1 LADAKRSEEGPQK
14 KLLAR
19 AHLFIL
25 MALSD
30 MKIALLHPTFWP
42 QPGGVEHLMRDQANM
57 LVRAGHEV
65 TIVTGLGR
73 ATGEDYKVVVLSEL
87 APDDKLNV
95 AVRNTLERGM
105 ADKDFNKYRD
115 RLIKVLGKALGS
127 MDLTIVHNAFTM
139 HGNLAL
145 TSALHELTAKHRMI
159 AWTHDV
165 AAADSDHVVPN
176 PTKAPWNLMR
186 TSAPNVLYVAVSET
200 RRNEL
205 AQVLEPRVQAEIV
218 PNTVDVARL
227 FGLTPE
233 LRASLASLDLPERDL
248 VLFLPARVQMR
259 KNIEFALQVT
269 QRLCEMNFNPLLII
283 TGDRDGQSEGS
294 ARYADYLRQSLPE
307 IIVGNVVFV
316 SEFFKVQDDTLRD
329 LYLLADCL
337 LFPSKREGFGL
348 PIIEAGLYR
357 MPVWCW
363 KMPAYWAVEGDG
375 CFVLDTLDEL
385 PKAIDWLQEQPTF
398 RAHRRCRKL
407 FDPAVVYR
415 EYYEPILATIPTSSR

>member
-1 LADAKRSEEGPQK
+1 MVPFL
-14 KLLAR
+14 
-19 AHLFIL
+19 
-25 MALSD
+25 

-42 QPGGVEHLMRDQANM
+42 HPGGVEHLVRDQANM

-65 TIVTGLGR
+65 TIVTGSGR

-87 APDDKLNV
+87 SPDDKVNA
-95 AVRNTLERGM
+95 AVRGVLERGM
-105 ADKDFNKYRD
+105 TDNQFGKYRD
-115 RLIKVLGKALGS
+115 RLLKVLGKTLGS
-127 MDLTIVHNAFTM
+127 VDLTIVHNVFTM

-145 TSALHELTAKHRMI
+145 TAALHELAPKHKMI

-165 AAADSDHVVPN
+165 AAAESDQVVPN

-186 TSAPNVLYVAVSET
+186 TSAPNVLYVAVSEA
-200 RRNEL
+200 RRGDL
-205 AQVLEPRVQAEIV
+205 AQVLEPPVQAEVV
-218 PNTVDVARL
+218 PNAVDVGRL

-233 LRASLASLDLPERDL
+233 IRASLASLDLAERDL
-248 VLFLPARVQMR
+248 IFFLPARVQMR
-259 KNIEFALQVT
+259 KNIEFALQII
-269 QRLCEMNFNPLLII
+269 QRLCEMDLNPLLII
-283 TGDRDGQSEGS
+283 TGDKDGQSEGG

-307 IIVGNVVFV
+307 VIVGNVVFV

-348 PIIEAGLYR
+348 PIIEAALYR
-357 MPVWCW
+357 LPVWCS
-363 KMPAYWAVEGDG
+363 KMPAYWATEGDG
-375 CFVLDTLDEL
+375 CFVLENIDEV

-407 FDPAVVYR
+407 FDPAIVYR
-415 EYYEPILATIPTSSR
+415 EYYEPILATIPVSK